1 MTKVIS
7 EQEVDNI
14 ELVVIPRSTQA
25 AAKDS
30 LSGCSPA
37 RRSPRVSCPPVS
49 VLSATTWNRRS
60 GCGCR
65 ATRPA
70 THLALHYCHRGGEAN
85 PRNLEA
91 LIGTSGSELIEQAGG
106 YTGEAARLIMGGDD
120 GFYAAPDKVPI
131 VKASNCLLAASTQG
145 GTRSGIGDCLHPL
158 RQVRRVC
165 PVSLLPQQMYWYA
178 RAKDL
183 ENQSTTCLTASNA
196 AAVRTSVRRIFR
208 WCSIP
213 FRQKMLDQG
222 GKRRRELARMRH
234 EAKLARLARLEA
246 EKLRGRRRKS
256 RACKERLHEQRDQT
270 QPVIPKGSHRG
281 SSEARAEKKRDLPRR
296 VSNHKTR
303 IISPTP
309 SAGRCNRRTPA
320 EKPLVMATLDRPV
333 NNRTADRCNSPPLP
347 HHIRTD
353 LTASLLPCY
362 G

>member
-1 MTKVIS
+1 M
-7 EQEVDNI
+7 
-14 ELVVIPRSTQA
+14 PCYA
-25 AAKDS
+25 AGHS
-30 LSGCSPA
+30 S
-37 RRSPRVSCPPVS
+37 
-49 VLSATTWNRRS
+49 
-60 GCGCR
+60 R
-65 ATRPA
+65 ATLLSPGRV
-70 THLALHYCHRGGEAN
+70 AN

-106 YTGEAARLIMGGDD
+106 YTGEAARLIMGGPMM
-120 GFYAAPDKVPI
+120 GFTLHTDKVPI
-131 VKASNCLLAASTQG
+131 VKASNCLLAASTREAPDPG
-145 GTRSGIGDCLHPL
+145 LATACIRCGKCAE
-158 RQVRRVC
+158 VC

-183 ENQSTTCLTASNA
+183 EKTQEYNLFDCIECGCCSHVCPAHIPLVQY
-196 AAVRTSVRRIFR
+196 FR
-208 WCSIP
+208 FAKNECW
-213 FRQKMLDQG
+213 DQERE
-222 GKRRRELARMRH
+222 KKSAELARMRH

-246 EKLRGRRRKS
+246 EKIA
-256 RACKERLHEQRDQT
+256 RAQKKKAALARSAST
-270 QPVIPKGSHRG
+270 NKGSDAAG
-281 SSEARAEKKRDLPRR
+281 DPKKAAIEAALKRAAEKKRDLPRR

-353 LTASLLPCY
+353 PTASLLPCY